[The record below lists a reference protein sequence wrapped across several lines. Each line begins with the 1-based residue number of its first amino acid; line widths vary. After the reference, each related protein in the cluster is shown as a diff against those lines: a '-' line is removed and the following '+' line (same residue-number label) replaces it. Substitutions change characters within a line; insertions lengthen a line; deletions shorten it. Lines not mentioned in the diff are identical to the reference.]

1 MTTPLPVNH
10 TQSSIPLYE
19 QDYYNWLEKTAKL
32 LRDGKLAEL
41 DRLNLAEEIEDMG
54 RSEKRAVESNLEIV
68 LRHLLKYKYQPER
81 RSNSWRF
88 TILEHRD
95 RLEKSFRDSPSLR
108 PYFAS
113 IFIDCYKSACK
124 KVAVET
130 GLSLDTF
137 PAPSPFTP
145 QETLNPDFLPEA

>member
-1 MTTPLPVNH
+1 MTASLPMN
-10 TQSSIPLYE
+10 IPSLYE
-19 QDYYNWLEKTAKL
+19 QDYYHWLQKTAQL
-32 LRDGKLAEL
+32 LRDDNLAAL
-41 DRLNLAEEIEDMG
+41 DRLHLAEEIEDMG

-68 LRHLLKYKYQPER
+68 LMHLLKYKYQPDQ

-95 RLEKSFRDSPSLR
+95 RLEKSFRDSPSLH

-113 IFIDCYKSACK
+113 IFADCYARACRK
-124 KVAVET
+124 AAVET

-137 PAPSPFTP
+137 PVLSPFTP
-145 QETLNPDFLPEA
+145 EETLNLDFLPEA